1 MNKNDICYFNITL
14 VEDMVATSG
23 YRLEAT
29 RVRNGEVATDGCSPV
44 VIVANAVVV
53 AATAVKVALH
63 GVPLSSDVAINPV
76 PDVEKKPLR
85 HFSHQQ
91 MQDKLITHVFILLP
105 NAIVY

>member
-23 YRLEAT
+23 HRLEAT

-53 AATAVKVALH
+53 APTAVQVPLH
-63 GVPLSSDVAINPV
+63 GIPFSSDVQLNAVSVKIN
-76 PDVEKKPLR
+76 
-85 HFSHQQ
+85 
-91 MQDKLITHVFILLP
+91 
-105 NAIVY
+105 

>member
-14 VEDMVATSG
+14 VEDMGATSG

-53 AATAVKVALH
+53 APTAVQVPLH
-63 GVPLSSDVAINPV
+63 GIPFGGYEMIDSIP
-76 PDVEKKPLR
+76 R
-85 HFSHQQ
+85 
-91 MQDKLITHVFILLP
+91 DK
-105 NAIVY
+105 